1 MSDDEYFCAKRLEN
15 QESNFSDTSREPRV
29 LEENGKGYWF
39 LDRAEMEQEINA
51 NQFLEYGEH
60 GGNLYGTHL
69 DSIREVIKQGDHQM
83 NSVLF

>member
-1 MSDDEYFCAKRLEN
+1 MSDAEYFCAKRFEN

-39 LDRAEMEQEINA
+39 IDRAEMEQEINA

-69 DSIREVIKQGDHQM
+69 DSIREVIKQGDYP
-83 NSVLF
+83 